1 MDCRSE
7 RINSVIAEPFVS
19 CYSKIKCVR
28 MAFDSFCLNNM
39 LCNSKLCVCVCETFQ
54 VTFCRCFTFADYRNC
69 IKQKCNIHSA
79 DELFL
84 W

>member
-39 LCNSKLCVCVCETFQ
+39 LCNSKLCVCVCVKHF
-54 VTFCRCFTFADYRNC
+54 
-69 IKQKCNIHSA
+69 K
-79 DELFL
+79 
-84 W
+84 